1 MCAFVFSVS
10 KLNIIF
16 SVVAL
21 RQVMEAILK
30 LTLHMFDFDT
40 TLSIYNETH
49 VQGARQIEMIPHVE
63 AIYILRNYKPMSCL
77 CQEGFL
83 W

>member
-1 MCAFVFSVS
+1 MRSHLVYQT
-10 KLNIIF
+10 LNIIF

-21 RQVMEAILK
+21 GQVMEAIRK
-30 LTLHMFDFDT
+30 LTSHMFNFDI

-49 VQGARQIEMIPHVE
+49 VQGVRQIEMILHVE
-63 AIYILRNYKPMSCL
+63 AIYILRNYKPISCL
-77 CQEGFL
+77 CQKGFL

>member
-1 MCAFVFSVS
+1 MRSHLVYQT
-10 KLNIIF
+10 LNMIF

-30 LTLHMFDFDT
+30 LILHMINFDT

-49 VQGARQIEMIPHVE
+49 VQGVRQMDMILHVE
-63 AIYILRNYKPMSCL
+63 AMYILGNYKPMSCL
-77 CQEGFL
+77 CQEGSL